1 MISRARLAL
10 PFAALMTAFALI
22 TARLFLVQIWHHEE
36 IARRV
41 DRMVRR
47 ERPAVTCR
55 GSIVDRCGRNLALSV
70 KSYTLFV
77 DPTCIGDIRQA
88 NAALKQFSI
97 TIPADIAARHPGSS
111 YVPLVDGL
119 DTAAMQAIKDLE
131 IRGIGF
137 TDGYR
142 RQYPEGRLASHVLG
156 VVGQDGTGLEGVE
169 LAANG
174 YLTGE
179 KVRLLRYRDG
189 RGREISD
196 KLVDLDRY
204 NGATVALT
212 IDRNLQFI
220 AEQEAETAWKESGS
234 RRAMVLIQD
243 PRSGEMLAIAC
254 RPDYDPADFKSA
266 GIPLSNPAL
275 SDIFEPGSTFKI
287 VTIAAAL
294 QEKLVNPRELIW
306 CENGAFK
313 VSGHTIGDHE
323 KKGMISVTEVL
334 AYSSNIGSAK
344 IGMKLGK
351 ERLYHYIRQLGFNAK
366 TEIDLP
372 GEARGLLQPPAAWSG
387 LSLPIISFGQ
397 EVGVT
402 ALQVI
407 NAFSAVANGGYL
419 LEPSVI
425 SRVTDPRGTELYK
438 SQRRV
443 IRQALAPETAAAM
456 RKMLTAVVEK
466 GTGAMAAVPGYSV
479 GGKTGTAQKRDPA
492 TKRYSTKN
500 YVASFCGIFPAA
512 DPQLTIFVV
521 LDEPKGDYY
530 ASSRAAPVFA
540 RVASRAALY
549 LGIRPD
555 RPDTVAAPGEKKR
568 RT

>member
-10 PFAALMTAFALI
+10 PVIALMAAFALI
-22 TARLFLVQIWHHEE
+22 ITRLFLVQIWRHEE

-41 DRMVRR
+41 DHMVRR

-55 GSIVDRCGRNLALSV
+55 GSIVDRVGRDLAVSV

-77 DPTCIGDIRQA
+77 DPSCIGAIKQV
-88 NAALKQFSI
+88 NAALAPFFI
-97 TIPADIAARHPGSS
+97 TVPSDIAARHPGSS
-111 YVPLVDGL
+111 YVPLAADI
-119 DTAAMQAIKDLE
+119 DTATMESIKALN
-131 IRGIGF
+131 IAGIGF
-137 TDGYR
+137 TEGYR

-156 VVGQDGTGLEGVE
+156 VVGQDGKGLEGVE
-169 LAANG
+169 LSAND

-189 RGREISD
+189 RGREMSD

-220 AEQEAETAWKESGS
+220 AEQEADAAWKASGA
-234 RRAMVLIQD
+234 RQAMVLIQD

-254 RPDYDPADFKSA
+254 RPDYDPAQFKNA
-266 GIPLSNPAL
+266 GISLSNPAL
-275 SDIFEPGSTFKI
+275 CDIFEPGSTFKL
-287 VTIAAAL
+287 VTIAAGL
-294 QEKLVNPRELIW
+294 QEKVVSPRELIW
-306 CENGAFK
+306 CENGAFT

-323 KKGMISVTEVL
+323 KKGMISVTEVM
-334 AYSSNIGSAK
+334 AFSSNIGTAK

-351 ERLYHYIRQLGFNAK
+351 ERLYDYIRLFGFNAK

-402 ALQVI
+402 AIQVI

-419 LEPSVI
+419 LEPAVI
-425 SRVTDPRGTELYK
+425 RQVTDPRGTELYR

-456 RKMLTAVVEK
+456 RQMLTAVVEK

-479 GGKTGTAQKRDPA
+479 GGKTGTAQKRDPV
-492 TKRYSTKN
+492 TKRYSTRN

-540 RVASRAALY
+540 RVASRAAHY

-555 RPDTVAAPGEKKR
+555 RPDTVAASGEKKR
-568 RT
+568 KV